1 MMHDARSLKG
11 RRCLVTGAAGFIGSH
26 LAERL
31 LGLGCSVI
39 GIDAFTDYYA
49 REAKERNL
57 RGLLHN
63 PEFSLSEA
71 DLLTMDL
78 AKLLRGVDFI
88 FHQAGQPG
96 VRASWGSGFEP
107 YVRHNVVATQRL
119 LEAARGCK
127 ALVRFVSASS
137 SSVYGNARELPVKE
151 TTLPEPVSPYGVTK
165 LAAEQLC
172 RVYAF
177 NFGVPTI
184 SLRYFTVYGPRQRP
198 DMGFHKFVTAL
209 LAGEAI
215 TVHGDGEQ
223 TRDFTYVSDAID
235 ANLAAATA
243 DRAST
248 RGRTY
253 NIGGGSRVTVNE
265 VIRILESSAGR
276 KARIVH
282 GPVQPGDARHTYAD
296 TQAARRDLGFVPK
309 VSLESGLR
317 QQLQSLLERQP
328 AGV

>member
-1 MMHDARSLKG
+1 MHNTRSLKG

-31 LGLGCSVI
+31 LGLGCSVV
-39 GIDAFTDYYA
+39 GVDAFTDYYV
-49 REAKERNL
+49 REVKERNL
-57 RGLLHN
+57 RSLLHD
-63 PEFSLSEA
+63 PEFSLKEA
-71 DLLTMDL
+71 DLLTVDL

-119 LEAARGCK
+119 LEAARGCTG
-127 ALVRFVSASS
+127 LVRFVSASS
-137 SSVYGNARELPVKE
+137 SSVYGDARELPVKE

-209 LAGEAI
+209 LAGKVI

-223 TRDFTYVSDAID
+223 TRDFTYISDAID

-243 DRAST
+243 DRTST
-248 RGRTY
+248 LGRAY

-265 VIRILESSAGR
+265 VIRILESSAGME
-276 KARIVH
+276 ARIVH
-282 GPVQPGDARHTYAD
+282 GPEQPGDARHTYAD
-296 TQAARRDLGFVPK
+296 TQAARRDLGFMPK
-309 VSLESGLR
+309 VSLELGLR
-317 QQLQSLLERQP
+317 QQLQWLRETQP
-328 AGV
+328 ARV